1 MDTLTLRRSADLVW
15 AGDRGRSRALL
26 RAGAGAAAAACAA
39 GAVAAAPGYA
49 SPLGAALALVP
60 WAPAAVVLTLLLL
73 RRLSH
78 SAALLTGAAAALAG
92 TLLLALAAPGTRGD
106 PLADVLAA
114 LPNAGARILGSVPPL
129 PVMVDT
135 LLLPALATWLGGAV
149 AAVAWST
156 GRPLTALLPG
166 VLLLTGGTALSAS
179 ASAALWAAALL
190 AASAGLL
197 LAVSSAAAVPGTVAA
212 PGFSA
217 EAAPARTG
225 RGGGAGRWALRAG
238 ACVAVCAIAATAAP
252 AVFATWQ
259 ARPLDPRA
267 GLRPH
272 AVPEAAPNPLGY
284 LSVWAAHP
292 DTPLLEVES
301 NRANVLRWVALAD
314 FTGTT
319 WLPESRYR
327 TTGRVLPAPDPAP
340 PHATRQEVGITLTG
354 LPGPWLPVVG
364 APRSLDAPGAAFDAA
379 SGTAVLARDGAEG
392 LAYTVSGD
400 VAQWRA
406 GTLTGRDVPRSAAFD
421 QYRRLPEDVPE
432 EIIGIAAQASADGE
446 PYDHAVRLARYL
458 RTGYTFDPRAPSGH
472 GLADLRRLLVE
483 PGRQGGG
490 GTSEQ
495 FASAF
500 AVLARA
506 AGLPSRVVVGF
517 GPGGRGEDGTATVTT
532 GDAIAWG
539 EVYFS
544 GVGWVPF
551 DVTPGGREEG
561 GDPEEPAAVGA
572 QDSGL
577 HSVGRP
583 DGADW
588 APAADAAARQGGDP
602 ARVWLA
608 PGAAAAG
615 AAGAVLLVLLLRTL
629 RSRRRLAAGR
639 PPVETVLGAWRELR
653 ENLRLAGTGGV
664 SGSTVTTVIRA
675 AAGADPK
682 QGGMRRLRSLHRCV
696 NDLAF
701 GPTRSVS
708 KERAGRAAAEVREYV
723 RDLRAGQPRTRRWS
737 WWLDPRPLFWR
748 EW

>member
-1 MDTLTLRRSADLVW
+1 MDTLTLRRTADP
-15 AGDRGRSRALL
+15 AGPGGRGGSRVLT
-26 RAGAGAAAAACAA
+26 RTGAGAVAAACAA

-49 SPLGAALALVP
+49 SPLGAAVALVP
-60 WAPAAVVLTLLLL
+60 WAPAAVALTLLLL
-73 RRLSH
+73 RRLSPF
-78 SAALLTGAAAALAG
+78 AALLTGAAAALAA
-92 TLLLALAAPGTRGD
+92 TLPLALAAPGTRGD
-106 PLADVLAA
+106 PLADVVGA

-149 AAVAWST
+149 AAFAWAS
-156 GRPLTALLPG
+156 GRTLTALLPG

-179 ASAALWAAALL
+179 APAALWAAALL
-190 AASAGLL
+190 AASAGTV
-197 LAVSSAAAVPGTVAA
+197 LALSAAAAGPGTLAT
-212 PGFSA
+212 PGLYA
-217 EAAPARTG
+217 EAAPPG
-225 RGGGAGRWALRAG
+225 RSGPGGGRWAMRIG
-238 ACVAVCAIAATAAP
+238 ACVAVCALAAAAAP
-252 AVFATWQ
+252 AAFAPWQ

-267 GLRPH
+267 GVRPQ

-284 LSVWAAHP
+284 LSIWAANP

-301 NRANVLRWVALAD
+301 NRATVLRWVALAD

-327 TTGRVLPAPDPAP
+327 TTGRVLPAPEPAA
-340 PHATRQEVGITLTG
+340 PHATRQEAAVTVTG

-379 SGTAVLARDGAEG
+379 SGTAVLARGDASGF
-392 LAYTVSGD
+392 AYTVSGD

-406 GTLTGRDVPRSAAFD
+406 ATLAGRGVPRSAAFD
-421 QYRRLPEDVPE
+421 AYRYLPEELPE
-432 EIIGIAAQASADGE
+432 EIAGIAAQASADGGA
-446 PYDHAVRLARYL
+446 YDRAVRLARYL
-458 RTGYTFDPRAPSGH
+458 RTGYTFDPGAPSGH

-517 GPGGRGEDGTATVTT
+517 GPGQRGDGGTATVTT

-561 GDPEEPAAVGA
+561 GDPEEPAAAEAEDRGP
-572 QDSGL
+572 
-577 HSVGRP
+577 HSVGTEP
-583 DGADW
+583 EGGDW
-588 APAADAAARQGGDP
+588 APAPDASAQRPDDA

-608 PGAAAAG
+608 PGTAADAAAV
-615 AAGAVLLVLLLRTL
+615 AALLVLALRMR

-639 PPVETVLGAWRELR
+639 PPGETVLGAWRELR
-653 ENLRLAGTGGV
+653 ENLRLAGTGGLA
-664 SGSTVTTVIRA
+664 GSTVTGVIRA
-675 AAGADPK
+675 AAGADPT
-682 QGGMRRLRSLHRCV
+682 GEGVRRLRSLHRCV

-701 GPTRSVS
+701 GPTGSVS
-708 KERAGRAAAEVREYV
+708 HERAGRAAEEVRGYV
-723 RDLRAGQPRTRRWS
+723 RDLRAGQPRARRWS

-748 EW
+748 GR